1 MKTSKGNV
9 TILNNQAMTED
20 VKEIYDLAVL
30 FFMSGMTQDQFCES
44 TGINIQFFRNRK
56 YNYEDVFDR
65 AQQEVIAI
73 RSKMNKGE
81 VQKQPNDQP
90 GDQPS
95 EVEDKI
101 IVEWPNGTK
110 MEFETVEEFNETLG
124 IFPVFFMRYC
134 GYRQMN
140 VMRDHQVVAAFQHAP
155 GDHSILPLV
164 HLKSTAWWKM
174 PLEARFRIFDDNG
187 CRLVGGRLIEHLI
200 DSGRARELN
209 EAVEHLRLWN
219 MTQECRLQSP
229 SPMTKVLPGE
239 KWPKRVFMYRPN
251 RDDDDPRRQSS

>member
-1 MKTSKGNV
+1 MEVNY
-9 TILNNQAMTED
+9 D
-20 VKEIYDLAVL
+20 EIYRIATMYY
-30 FFMSGMTQDQFCES
+30 MSGMTNEQFCEF
-44 TGINIQFFRNRK
+44 TGISYQGLK
-56 YNYEDVFDR
+56 NYRFGHPEIFDKAKR
-65 AQQEVIAI
+65 EVVALKAKLGKQSQEAKD
-73 RSKMNKGE
+73 SE
-81 VQKQPNDQP
+81 QPKDQP
-90 GDQPS
+90 A

-200 DSGRARELN
+200 DSGRSRELN

-229 SPMTKVLPGE
+229 SPMTEVLPGE